1 MSTHIESITVDRGG
15 TFIFKAWTPMNMN
28 QIKRACARLAKE
40 QAGDC

>member
-1 MSTHIESITVDRGG
+1 MITHIEPITVDGG
-15 TFIFKAWTPMNMN
+15 NAFIFKAWAPMNVN